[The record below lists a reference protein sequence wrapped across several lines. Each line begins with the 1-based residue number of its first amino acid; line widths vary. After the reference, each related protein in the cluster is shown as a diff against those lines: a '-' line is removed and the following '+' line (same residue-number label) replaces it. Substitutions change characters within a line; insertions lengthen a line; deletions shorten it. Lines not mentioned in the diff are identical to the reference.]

1 MRMQLDCGSK
11 NIRRKLIAASCALLG
26 TSAVLGEEDRG
37 PNPIGPL
44 LEDWQI
50 QSAVAYYREDG
61 RIQAIEPAISAVRQL
76 SDGGEVGL
84 NFSFDSLSGS
94 SPNGALPSR
103 QPQTFASPSAKSF
116 ASARHPY
123 TVSPGRLPVDPSYSD
138 ARVAGGGDWTV
149 PLTRLT
155 RAIVGGK
162 FSYEDDFYSAT
173 VNASVEHDFNDK
185 NTTVALGV
193 NSENDF
199 LQPIGG
205 TPVALSQYNLFEK
218 TGNKSKHGEG
228 LLLGVTQVM
237 TRRWLTQANVSLDR
251 FSGYLN
257 DPYKIVSVL
266 DTSGSPL
273 SYVYENRPDSR
284 TRRSVYLENR
294 LGWSRESAALSLR
307 YMTDTWGVH
316 SETAQLRLRWW
327 NSTRDQYFEPST
339 RWYHQ
344 TAADFYTPWITADTE
359 SNSAVSA
366 DSRLAAFHAV
376 TVGLKY
382 GIRLSDRL
390 GRFSRETAEF
400 TVRLEYYQQT
410 LHNGTSEPVGLQ
422 GLGLY
427 PSLKAGLLEFGFNY

>member
-1 MRMQLDCGSK
+1 MQLDSGAK
-11 NIRRKLIAASCALLG
+11 GVRRKLIAASCALLG
-26 TSAVLGEEDRG
+26 TSALRAQEDRG

-61 RIQAIEPAISAVRQL
+61 RIQAIEPVISAVRQL
-76 SDGGEVGL
+76 SDGGELNL
-84 NFSFDSLSGS
+84 NFTFDSLSGS

-103 QPQTFASPSAKSF
+103 QPQTFTSPSAKSF
-116 ASARHPY
+116 GSGRRPY

-138 ARVAGGGDWTV
+138 ARAAGGADWTL

-155 RAIVGGK
+155 RAILGGK

-185 NTTVALGV
+185 NTTVAFGL

-228 LLLGVTQVM
+228 LLLGVTQVI
-237 TRRWLTQANVSLDR
+237 TRRWLTQANISLDR

-266 DTSGSPL
+266 DASGNPL

-294 LGWSRESAALSLR
+294 VGWSRESAALSLR

-327 NSTRDQYFEPST
+327 NMARDQYFEPSV

-344 TAADFYTPWITADTE
+344 TAADFYTPWITA
-359 SNSAVSA
+359 NSASESYASA
-366 DSRLAAFHAV
+366 DSRLSAFHAV
-376 TVGLKY
+376 TGGLKY
-382 GIRLSDRL
+382 GMRLNDRL

-410 LHNGTSEPVGLQ
+410 IQSGPAEPVGLQ
-422 GLGLY
+422 GLDLY
-427 PSLKAGLLEFGFNY
+427 PTLKAVLVEFGFNY